1 MDERH
6 EIHRS
11 LEEART
17 ELAIEDAELK
27 RLQRKKME
35 DRLADIDDIMPAE
48 LQLLEGIS
56 AIIKSAPLDEDR
68 KKDIFT
74 AIEDHVIMWETE

>member
-1 MDERH
+1 MYKAL
-6 EIHRS
+6 S
-11 LEEART
+11 GASNS
-17 ELAIEDAELK
+17 ELK